1 MIAKVITLLNDKIV
15 IQIVLKILEYLVK
28 QSDNKLDDEVLEL
41 VQQRLQES
49 GSV

>member
-1 MIAKVITLLNDKIV
+1 MIAKVITLLNDKII

-28 QSDNKLDDEVLEL
+28 QSDNKLDDEVLQL

-49 GSV
+49 GSA

>member
-28 QSDNKLDDEVLEL
+28 QSDNKLDDEVLQL